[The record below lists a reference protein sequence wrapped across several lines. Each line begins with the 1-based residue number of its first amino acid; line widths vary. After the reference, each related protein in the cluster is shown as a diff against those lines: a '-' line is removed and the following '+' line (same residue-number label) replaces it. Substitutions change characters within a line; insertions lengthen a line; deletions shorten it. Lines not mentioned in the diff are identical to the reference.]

1 MAEPPIHKDHKNYY
15 HPQTEK
21 EIIAL
26 VNYARENGFEVRV
39 RGSGHS
45 MPQAIF
51 TDPCTLDK
59 VNVLAGAPDGKN
71 VNIKLDRYISI
82 LRMDR
87 AEKTVTVQAGIHLGR
102 DPMDPRSTLE
112 NSLLYQLQ
120 VLGFTLADL
129 GGISHQ
135 TVGGFLTTGSSG
147 GSLKYSIQDNV
158 HALRF
163 VDGNGK
169 IFEVSRDDENQ
180 DNFNASVVSLG
191 LLGIIS
197 TVTFRCEDTFNIT
210 GSQQSTLTKNAHVDI
225 YSDDPPAGRIGLT
238 DFLKSTEYT
247 RILWWPQSS
256 ELVDKGQSRVQVW
269 QAKRIPPSP
278 DFKPD
283 PYVVFDSTEIMIL
296 YSYLMI
302 LLGNIDNMEKVH
314 ELAKNKEDRFIT
326 LTIEDLVEK
335 YHIDGPAAKDIAKRL
350 NLVNTIFLGIVTGIT
365 DMCPPQLRH
374 LILPTFT
381 TVAIK
386 LLNEIDKAENSKFQ
400 DYGYSGLP
408 MDNSADDIIVPI
420 MWTEMWVPLSRATDF
435 TRALREYFKKEIVTL
450 QRTGNNGWE
459 MYGSKKSD
467 AWLSMSYS
475 DGKDEWKDGAFR
487 VDPYWFIDNKEEFR
501 DMYRP
506 IWLLLKSKGIPFR
519 LHWGKSFPLPDDK
532 KITAEDLVTNP
543 KQYPKLPEF
552 LKLRE
557 KRDPQGIFLNSYW
570 RHWLGLTAPLGH

>member
-1 MAEPPIHKDHKNYY
+1 M
-15 HPQTEK
+15 
-21 EIIAL
+21 
-26 VNYARENGFEVRV
+26 
-39 RGSGHS
+39 
-45 MPQAIF
+45 
-51 TDPCTLDK
+51 
-59 VNVLAGAPDGKN
+59 
-71 VNIKLDRYISI
+71 
-82 LRMDR
+82 
-87 AEKTVTVQAGIHLGR
+87 
-102 DPMDPRSTLE
+102 
-112 NSLLYQLQ
+112 
-120 VLGFTLADL
+120 
-129 GGISHQ
+129 
-135 TVGGFLTTGSSG
+135 
-147 GSLKYSIQDNV
+147 
-158 HALRF
+158 
-163 VDGNGK
+163 
-169 IFEVSRDDENQ
+169 
-180 DNFNASVVSLG
+180 
-191 LLGIIS
+191 
-197 TVTFRCEDTFNIT
+197 
-210 GSQQSTLTKNAHVDI
+210 
-225 YSDDPPAGRIGLT
+225 
-238 DFLKSTEYT
+238 
-247 RILWWPQSS
+247 
-256 ELVDKGQSRVQVW
+256 
-269 QAKRIPPSP
+269 
-278 DFKPD
+278 
-283 PYVVFDSTEIMIL
+283 VFDNTEIMIL

-302 LLGNIDNMEKVH
+302 LLGNIDDMEKVY
-314 ELAKNKEDRFIT
+314 ELAKNKEDRFVT
-326 LTIEDLVEK
+326 LTVEDLMEK
-335 YHIDGPAAKDIAKRL
+335 YHIARPVAKAIAERL
-350 NLVNTIFLGIVTGIT
+350 NSINTLFLGIVTGFT

-386 LLNEIDKAENSKFQ
+386 LLNEIDKDENSKFQ

-501 DMYRP
+501 EMYRP

>member
-1 MAEPPIHKDHKNYY
+1 MSAPPIHKDKKNYY
-15 HPQTEK
+15 HPRTEE

-26 VNYARENGFEVRV
+26 VNYARKNCFEVRV

-51 TDPCTLDK
+51 TDPCDLDK
-59 VNVLAGAPDGKN
+59 VNVLADAPDGKN
-71 VNIKLDRYISI
+71 VNIKLDRYIDI
-82 LRMDR
+82 LSMDR
-87 AEKTVTVQAGIHLGR
+87 AKKTVTVQAGIHLGR
-102 DPMDPRSTLE
+102 DPMDPLSTLE

-120 VLGFTLADL
+120 VLGFTLGDL

-147 GSLKYSIQDNV
+147 GSIKYSIQDNV
-158 HALRF
+158 YAIRF
-163 VDGNGK
+163 VDGNGE
-169 IFEVSRDDENQ
+169 IFEVSRNDENL

-197 TVTFRCEDTFNIT
+197 TVTFRCDDTFNIS
-210 GSQQSTLTKNAHVDI
+210 GSQRGTLTKHAHVDI
-225 YSDDPPAGRIGLT
+225 YSDDPSAGRIGLT

-247 RILWWPQSS
+247 RLLWWPQSS
-256 ELVDKGQSRVQVW
+256 ELVDQGHSRIQVW
-269 QAKRIPPSP
+269 KAERIPPSP

-283 PYVVFDSTEIMIL
+283 PYAVFDNTQIMIL

-302 LLGNIDNMEKVH
+302 LLGNIDDMERVH

-326 LTIEDLVEK
+326 LTVEELMEK
-335 YHIDGPAAKDIAKRL
+335 YHIPRPVARAIADRL
-350 NLVNTIFLGIVTGIT
+350 NTINTLFLGIVTGIT
-365 DMCPPQLRH
+365 DMCPPELRQ

-386 LLNEIDKAENSKFQ
+386 LLNEIDKDTKFQ

-420 MWTEMWVPLSRATDF
+420 MWTEMWVPLSRATEF
-435 TRALREYFKKEIVTL
+435 TCALREYFKKETDTL

-459 MYGSKKSD
+459 MYGSKMSN

-475 DGKDEWKDGAFR
+475 DCKDEWKDGAFR
-487 VDPYWFIDNKEEFR
+487 VDPYWFVDNKEEFR

-506 IWLLLKSKGIPFR
+506 IWLLLKSKKIPFR
-519 LHWGKSFPLPDDK
+519 LHWGKSFPLPGDK
-532 KITAEDLVTNP
+532 AITAEDLVT

-570 RHWLGLTAPLGH
+570 RHWLGLST